1 MRKRSTE
8 ILEKLILSNSKSME
22 VKKLITTY
30 RISLK
35 TLRTDVNEINDF
47 LLEAK
52 MSPTKLNEK
61 EKLILLE
68 KDIMKI
74 QDRLNHMDTYS
85 YKMSREERQIYIIAE
100 LLMSQDYIT
109 MQNLAKKLNVS
120 RNTILND
127 FETVK
132 DYCLAF
138 NVNVLMKSSKGIK
151 IECDQKDRNNLLMQ
165 IFHDLEDDYME
176 KSFFHQLIQR
186 KLGMKIPLEMIKE
199 DLREYMEQQ
208 HMLVSDRVFSYVSIY
223 LFVILNRKIN
233 KKRRTVEKLTGDTAS
248 DNLLN
253 WFADKY
259 EVRINKND
267 VKDFGRYMKQHDFN
281 ISSEQKEINDVELYG
296 IIVYFLQM
304 VGEDI
309 ECSLQSD
316 TVLIESLLEHI
327 RTLKNWEDYDFEMPL
342 SDELPIPKEILEK
355 TIEKNSIILE
365 RYLGYPL
372 TKEMKESI
380 MIHICA
386 AFVRNLEYLNLL
398 EVLIVCPGS
407 MATGKYLEAQVK
419 NYFDFRV
426 AAVIPS
432 RDVEEFLKSNKID
445 FVISTVNVRSES
457 VPCVKVQAQLT
468 MNDINAI
475 QNIAFLLGRKEN
487 KSENESRYV
496 EQNFLD
502 VMKTFLEKLDA
513 SKRDEFFDEVYSLM
527 ETKIKSTG
535 KSILAQMLD
544 PSKIMIKQ
552 EKITWEQGILQ
563 AADILE
569 KKGCVGSDYGKK
581 AVENVKEYGDYI
593 IISKGI
599 ALAHAGKKEAH
610 VYKDGLSLVMCPEGI
625 EFTEGNIVYLVFCFA
640 VAEEKDYLKLFQ
652 EIIALGKTQKKMK
665 DILQQKNVVS
675 LYHSLVF

>member
-74 QDRLNHMDTYS
+74 QDRFNHMDTYS

-527 ETKIKSTG
+527 ETKIQSTG